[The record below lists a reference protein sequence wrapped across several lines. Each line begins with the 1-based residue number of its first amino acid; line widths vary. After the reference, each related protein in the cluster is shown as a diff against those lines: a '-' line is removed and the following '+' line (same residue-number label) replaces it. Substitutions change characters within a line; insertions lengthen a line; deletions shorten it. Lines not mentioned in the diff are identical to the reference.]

1 MIIILNFVNCQYY
14 NMNAL
19 NLINSDSTFWINAG
33 AAIGIISGFLGYII
47 GCKTY
52 RYNLR
57 IEQI

>member
-1 MIIILNFVNCQYY
+1 
-14 NMNAL
+14 MNAL